1 MRVFLAGATAAIGR
15 RLVPLLLADGHAVTG
30 STRKEDRAAGLTAQ
44 GATPAIVDF
53 MDAAA
58 ARQAI
63 VAARPEV
70 VIHELT
76 DLPQVRNPTE
86 WPAALER
93 NSRLRIVATG
103 NLVRAAVEAGAGRV
117 VAQSVAFAYAAGA
130 LPHRER
136 DPINPASGGV
146 LALERFVL
154 ETRGSSG
161 SFCDMA
167 CSMAPARGATGRVI
181 RLRYM
186 SMRRLRRLPSQ
197 SREVRRVP
205 TTSRTTTAPYLS
217 TRRAPSWGSIRRSG
231 WTERDAIWSA

>member
-1 MRVFLAGATAAIGR
+1 MRVFLAGATGAIGR

-154 ETRGSSG
+154 ETPGIVGIVLRYGLLYGPGTWSDRPGAPPAVHVDAAAQATALAVARGSAG
-161 SFCDMA
+161 AYNIADNDGAVFIDKA
-167 CSMAPARGATGRVI
+167 RTELGFDPAF
-181 RLRYM
+181 RL
-186 SMRRLRRLPSQ
+186 
-197 SREVRRVP
+197 
-205 TTSRTTTAPYLS
+205 
-217 TRRAPSWGSIRRSG
+217 
-231 WTERDAIWSA
+231 D